1 MRILLDRQGWVF
13 SIKTYLASI
22 TALYIGLAGNLSRP
36 YWAMATVYIVS
47 QPLLGPTRAKGVY
60 RILGT
65 LLAGAATLLMLPHL
79 VEAPLLLSAAMSLWL
94 AGCLFLALLNRG
106 PRGYA
111 FLLAGYTTAFIGFPA
126 VTAPELIFDTVVARS
141 EEIILGTVVA
151 VLFAGLVF
159 PAPVRPMVAG
169 RIRSWLGDA
178 AHWCGDILQG
188 GRAHAPRNRLAADLV
203 QFDALIEFL
212 RRDDPRHADAAP
224 SLQQLRDHM
233 LLLLPVLSSIA
244 DRLQSLRDPDGALP
258 AGLQA
263 LVSDIAVWLS
273 EQHHAPAGDRAAA
286 GTSQACTAEA
296 LRGRIST
303 LRPQMDGNLQHLQL
317 ASLLLRLEELLDL
330 WEDCR
335 VLQRA
340 IEQGTAHVAPPAS
353 AGRLRIN
360 GGSRHVDYGMALFSA
375 LSAGVALMG
384 YCVLWISLG
393 WEAGGNGAMMAAVAA
408 AFFAAQ
414 DDPAPSMMSFL
425 AWAVVASIVAG
436 IYLFGIFPAVHDF
449 GLLVLVLAAVFLPLG
464 VLLHNPKTMLSALP
478 LTVNLVALL
487 SVQNTYGA
495 DIQSFV
501 NAAVAMFIGI
511 GFAVVVTRLF
521 RSVGAEWTARRL
533 VRQGWST
540 LAGAAQGRGLQDRQR
555 FAARMLDLLGL
566 LAPRLAATPE
576 GSDLAS
582 VDMLTEARVGLN
594 ILQLRRARHALP
606 ERSREAIEQILDAVA
621 AHYRRQVNAQRALPV
636 DDAVRERLEASL
648 ARVGGVAASPARDEA
663 LMGLVGL
670 RFALFPC
677 DPAMACGAGHPAV
690 GTDTLPCASALSAHH
705 HTGMN
710 R

>member
-1 MRILLDRQGWVF
+1 MHVLLDRQGWMF

-79 VEAPLLLSAAMSLWL
+79 VETPLLLSAAMSLWL

-126 VTAPELIFDTVVARS
+126 VTSPELIFDTVVARS

-151 VLFAGLVF
+151 VLFAALVF
-159 PAPVRPMVAG
+159 PASVRPMLTG
-169 RIRSWLGDA
+169 RIGNWMGDA
-178 AHWCGDILQG
+178 AQWCRQILEG

-203 QFDALIEFL
+203 QFEALIEFL
-212 RRDDPRHADAAP
+212 RRDDPRHAGAAV
-224 SLQQLRDHM
+224 SMQQLRERM

-244 DRLQSLRDPDGALP
+244 DRLGALRRHGDGLP
-258 AGLQA
+258 AGLEP
-263 LVSDIAVWLS
+263 LVEDIRHWL
-273 EQHHAPAGDRAAA
+273 EAATD
-286 GTSQACTAEA
+286 GPTHDQ
-296 LRGRIST
+296 LRTRISA
-303 LRPQMDGNLQHLQL
+303 LKPQVDGDLQHLQL
-317 ASLLLRLEELLDL
+317 ASLLLRLEELVDL
-330 WEDCR
+330 WADCR
-335 VLQRA
+335 ALHHA
-340 IEQGTAHVAPPAS
+340 IEQGSAPQH
-353 AGRLRIN
+353 AGHYRIN
-360 GGSRHVDYGMALFSA
+360 TPSVSESRHVDYGMALFSA
-375 LSAGVALMG
+375 LSAGIALMS
-384 YCVLWISLG
+384 YCVLWIGLG
-393 WEAGGNGAMMAAVAA
+393 WEGGGNGAMMAAVAA

-425 AWAVVASIVAG
+425 LWAVVASVVAG

-449 GLLVLVLAAVFLPLG
+449 GLLVLLLAVVFLPLG
-464 VLLHNPKTMLSALP
+464 VLLHHPKTMLFALP

-487 SVQNTYGA
+487 SVQNTYSA
-495 DIQSFV
+495 NIQSFV

-511 GFAVVVTRLF
+511 GFAVVMTRLF

-540 LAGAAQGRGLQDRQR
+540 LAEAAEGRGQQDRER

-566 LAPRLAATPE
+566 LSPRLAATPE
-576 GSDLAS
+576 GSDIAS

-594 ILQLRRARHALP
+594 ILQLRRARLELP
-606 ERSREAIEQILDAVA
+606 ERSREAVERILAEIA
-621 AHYRRQVNAQRALPV
+621 AHYRRQVAARRPLPGNPAL
-636 DDAVRERLEASL
+636 RERLDASL
-648 ARVGGVAASPARDEA
+648 SRVGGVAASKARDEA

-670 RFALFPC
+670 RFGMFP
-677 DPAMACGAGHPAV
+677 DAAAGSV
-690 GTDTLPCASALSAHH
+690 D
-705 HTGMN
+705 

>member
-1 MRILLDRQGWVF
+1 MRALLDRQGWMF

-79 VEAPLLLSAAMSLWL
+79 VETPLLLSAAMSLWL

-126 VTAPELIFDTVVARS
+126 VTSPELIFDTVVARS

-151 VLFAGLVF
+151 VLFAALVF
-159 PAPVRPMVAG
+159 PASVRPMLTG
-169 RIRSWLGDA
+169 RIGNWMGDA
-178 AHWCGDILQG
+178 AQWCRQILEG
-188 GRAHAPRNRLAADLV
+188 GRAHAPRNQLAADLV
-203 QFDALIEFL
+203 QFEALIEFL
-212 RRDDPRHADAAP
+212 RRDDPRHAGAAV
-224 SLQQLRDHM
+224 SMQQLRERM

-244 DRLQSLRDPDGALP
+244 DRLGALRRHGD
-258 AGLQA
+258 GLPEGLET
-263 LVSDIAVWLS
+263 LVEDIRHWL
-273 EQHHAPAGDRAAA
+273 EAA
-286 GTSQACTAEA
+286 TDSPTHDQ
-296 LRGRIST
+296 LRTRISA
-303 LRPQMDGNLQHLQL
+303 LKPQVDGDLQHLQL
-317 ASLLLRLEELLDL
+317 ASLLLRLEELVDL
-330 WEDCR
+330 WADCR
-335 VLQRA
+335 ALHQA
-340 IEQGTAHVAPPAS
+340 IEQGRAPQHASHYRLSTRSVAE
-353 AGRLRIN
+353 
-360 GGSRHVDYGMALFSA
+360 SRHVDYGMAMFSA
-375 LSAGVALMG
+375 LSAGIALMS
-384 YCVLWISLG
+384 YCVLWIGLG
-393 WEAGGNGAMMAAVAA
+393 WEGGGNGAMMAAVAA

-425 AWAVVASIVAG
+425 LWAVVASVVAG

-449 GLLVLVLAAVFLPLG
+449 GLLVLLLAVVFLPLG
-464 VLLHNPKTMLSALP
+464 VLLHHPKTMLFALP

-487 SVQNTYGA
+487 SVQNTYSA
-495 DIQSFV
+495 NIQSFV

-511 GFAVVVTRLF
+511 GFAVVMTRLF

-533 VRQGWST
+533 VRQGWTT
-540 LAGAAQGRGLQDRQR
+540 LAEAAEGRGQQDRER

-576 GSDLAS
+576 GSDIAS

-594 ILQLRRARHALP
+594 ILQLRRARLDLP
-606 ERSREAIEQILDAVA
+606 ERSREAVERILAEIA
-621 AHYRRQVNAQRALPV
+621 AHYRRQVAARRPLHG
-636 DDAVRERLEASL
+636 DDALRERLDASL
-648 ARVGGVAASPARDEA
+648 SRVGGVAASKARDEA

-670 RFALFPC
+670 RFALFP
-677 DPAMACGAGHPAV
+677 DAAADSAAG
-690 GTDTLPCASALSAHH
+690 GD
-705 HTGMN
+705 
-710 R
+710 